1 LPAVVSGP
9 MQDPFAWSI
18 PFGRL
23 FGITIRIH
31 ILFPFVAL
39 AMIARAAFRENA
51 VPGDWID
58 ASVVIGLLFLSVLLH
73 EFGHCFMARGVGGD
87 AQEVLLWPL
96 GGLANCEV
104 PHTPRA
110 NFLVAFAGPLVN
122 LVLALVCMLLL
133 WLCFTPSLQPWFW
146 LKYPGRDGTGLV
158 TLLTWAGE
166 KESFSALSFPVLLT
180 YFFWVNYISFLL
192 NMVLVGFPMDAG
204 RMFQSVLWKYV
215 GYRRG
220 TLAAVYAGFVTMF
233 IIGLY
238 SIVVKDPLFLCLALF
253 IYVSCRQQWLILE
266 RGGEDNL
273 FGYDFSQGYTSLERD
288 DPPPQPKPKQSW
300 WQRWRQR
307 RAERKAK
314 LESDRREADESRLDE
329 LLDKVARQGIE
340 SLTDEERRFMQRVSD
355 RYRNRNRG

>member
-1 LPAVVSGP
+1 

-23 FGITIRIH
+23 FGVTIRIH
-31 ILFPFVAL
+31 ILFPFVAVAL
-39 AMIARAAFRENA
+39 ILRAAFEKDA
-51 VPGDWID
+51 VPGVWID
-58 ASVVIGLLFLSVLLH
+58 ASIVFGLLFLSVLLH
-73 EFGHCFMARGVGGD
+73 EFGHCFAARAVGGD

-110 NFLVAFAGPLVN
+110 NFITAFGGPAVN
-122 LVLALVCMLLL
+122 LFLGLVCMVLL
-133 WLCFTPSLQPWFW
+133 WLVYSLQPY
-146 LKYPGRDGTGLV
+146 LGLTGYLWRV
-158 TLLTWAGE
+158 HEGMVPLLNWSGAWEFHSPYSG
-166 KESFSALSFPVLLT
+166 AVLLEH
-180 YFFWVNYISFLL
+180 FFWVNYIGFLL
-192 NMVLVGFPMDAG
+192 NMILVGFPLDAG
-204 RMFQSVLWKYV
+204 RMFQSIMWHFV

-220 TLAAVYAGFVTMF
+220 TLAAVYAGFGVMF
-233 IIGLY
+233 ILGIF
-238 SIVVKDPLFLCLALF
+238 SIIIKDPLFLCLALF
-253 IYVSCRQQWLILE
+253 IYVSCRQQWLLLE
-266 RGGEDNL
+266 HGREDSV

-288 DPPPQPKPKQSW
+288 EPAPAPRKPKQSW

-314 LESDRREADESRLDE
+314 VEADRREADERRMDE